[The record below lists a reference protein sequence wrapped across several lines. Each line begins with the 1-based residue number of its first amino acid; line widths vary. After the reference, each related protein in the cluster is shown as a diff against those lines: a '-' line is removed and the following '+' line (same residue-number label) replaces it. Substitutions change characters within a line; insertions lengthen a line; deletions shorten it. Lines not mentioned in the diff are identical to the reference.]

1 MDSARCRALLAAVEA
16 GSITAAA
23 GRLGYTPSG
32 VSQLITAL
40 EKDLGFHLIVR
51 NRRGVTLTA
60 AGKELLPALRDFVRA
75 EEQILQQAA
84 EIRGLDV
91 GSVTIGSYPSISSHW
106 LPGVIRDFQA
116 DYPGIEIHLLEGIR
130 QEICEWLDSGRA
142 DIAFMTYMEPM
153 PYDWYPL
160 AEDAMLAVLAPD
172 HPLAGEACYPLQAC
186 ENEDFIMPAMGHDI
200 DVEYLLESNGLVP
213 EIRFSTLENFSAISM
228 IEKGLGMSIMNELC
242 TRSWQRNVVRL
253 PLDPPQFIQFGLA
266 VRSMRTTAPAVR
278 KFAEFSLERLR
289 DR

>member
-40 EKDLGFHLIVR
+40 ENDLGFHLIVR

-106 LPGVIRDFQA
+106 LPEVILDFQKE
-116 DYPGIEIHLLEGIR
+116 YPGIEMHLLEGIR

-213 EIRFSTLENFSAISM
+213 EIRYSTLENFSAISM

-253 PLDPPQFIQFGLA
+253 PLDPPQSIQFGLA

-289 DR
+289 NR

>member
-40 EKDLGFHLIVR
+40 ENDLGFHLIVR

-60 AGKELLPALRDFVRA
+60 AGKELLPALRDFVRT

-106 LPGVIRDFQA
+106 LPEVIRDFQKE
-116 DYPGIEIHLLEGIR
+116 YPGIEMHLLEGIR

-200 DVEYLLESNGLVP
+200 DVEHLLESNGLVP
-213 EIRFSTLENFSAISM
+213 EIRYSTLENFSAISM

-253 PLDPPQFIQFGLA
+253 PLDPPQSIQFGLA

-289 DR
+289 NR